1 MKKIIMLL
9 VLILIYITFNNL
21 VVYSKEK
28 IDLNLIN
35 EEIAIVFI
43 NNNILVSNKSNTLLL
58 FNEIGDDINKFNKID
73 VININNVSIN
83 IEYEKCYNIKDIDII
98 DDVYYKINNNLIRLK
113 YNNYNFCIYNNQN
126 DNISNTYGCNFLY
139 LYNTKNIDEIDAD
152 ENIDIIFFN
161 EDTNIPT
168 YFLEDIYSKW
178 IDIYR
183 LKEDELVVLK
193 LDNEDYQI
201 LVIPNS

>member
-1 MKKIIMLL
+1 M
-9 VLILIYITFNNL
+9 N
-21 VVYSKEK
+21 
-28 IDLNLIN
+28 
-35 EEIAIVFI
+35 
-43 NNNILVSNKSNTLLL
+43 NNNITEELL
-58 FNEIGDDINKFNKID
+58 NE
-73 VININNVSIN
+73 V
-83 IEYEKCYNIKDIDII
+83 
-98 DDVYYKINNNLIRLK
+98 
-113 YNNYNFCIYNNQN
+113 
-126 DNISNTYGCNFLY
+126 
-139 LYNTKNIDEIDAD
+139 
-152 ENIDIIFFN
+152 NIDIIFFN

>member
-1 MKKIIMLL
+1 MIKQ
-9 VLILIYITFNNL
+9 LI
-21 VVYSKEK
+21 
-28 IDLNLIN
+28 
-35 EEIAIVFI
+35 
-43 NNNILVSNKSNTLLL
+43 
-58 FNEIGDDINKFNKID
+58 
-73 VININNVSIN
+73 
-83 IEYEKCYNIKDIDII
+83 DIDGYWEVIVYYNVDYNFFSDIAFELKAIGSPVEKI